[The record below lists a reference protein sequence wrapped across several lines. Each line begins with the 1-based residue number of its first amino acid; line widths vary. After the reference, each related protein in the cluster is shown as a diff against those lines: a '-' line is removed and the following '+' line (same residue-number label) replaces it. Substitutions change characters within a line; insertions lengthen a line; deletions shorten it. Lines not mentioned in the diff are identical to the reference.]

1 MTALRVMAGF
11 AAGATLA
18 GMVVGVARLTETVE
32 PATAVA
38 EQPAA
43 TAPAATASAP
53 SGPRPEEPPA
63 RWHAPEGA
71 PEEVTAGVLA
81 KVASQRAE
89 AARGCRTSRE
99 PSATEKHG
107 RKGARAE
114 PKAARCPPEEGIE
127 SVEID
132 WNGPPATR

>member
-1 MTALRVMAGF
+1 MSGFKVMAGF

-38 EQPAA
+38 ETPAA
-43 TAPAATASAP
+43 TKAPAP
-53 SGPRPEEPPA
+53 SGPPVEEPPP

-81 KVASQRAE
+81 KVASRRAE
-89 AARGCRTSRE
+89 AERGCRTSRE
-99 PSATEKHG
+99 PAATEKRG

-114 PKAARCPPEEGIE
+114 KAARCPPEEGIE

>member
-1 MTALRVMAGF
+1 MSGFRVMAAF

-32 PATAVA
+32 PATAA
-38 EQPAA
+38 ADTPAAA
-43 TAPAATASAP
+43 TAQAP
-53 SGPRPEEPPA
+53 SGPRPEEPPP

-71 PEEVTAGVLA
+71 PEEVAAGVLA
-81 KVASQRAE
+81 KVASRRAE
-89 AARGCRTSRE
+89 EARGCRTSRE
-99 PSATEKHG
+99 PAAAEKRG
-107 RKGARAE
+107 RKRARPD